1 MLPSKNWTRLFAC
14 FFFGAATHFALLTAY
29 FGDRKLDRGAV
40 SEPAAQLEISM
51 EKLPNR
57 SLASPVGVRNRAS
70 FIEVPSLARLF
81 SDDDG
86 PRLRSSGNR
95 YKVNVVIISNNR
107 LAPLKRL
114 CNSLLA
120 SHEHSAL
127 DMSLT
132 FNLEASSSH
141 ELASFVERFQWTRGH
156 KSVRKRIIQGGLILA
171 VSEAWYP
178 STSDE
183 YGLFLE
189 DDVEL
194 SPFFTDWIVYAMDMY
209 HADEHR
215 DPRLVGI

>member
-1 MLPSKNWTRLFAC
+1 MWSAGYLLGVHSSLTGKS
-14 FFFGAATHFALLTAY
+14 AALSNPGIFNVL
-29 FGDRKLDRGAV
+29 RK
-40 SEPAAQLEISM
+40 
-51 EKLPNR
+51 
-57 SLASPVGVRNRAS
+57 
-70 FIEVPSLARLF
+70 
-81 SDDDG
+81 
-86 PRLRSSGNR
+86 PRF
-95 YKVNVVIISNNR
+95 KVNVVIISNNR

-114 CNSLLA
+114 CDSLLA
-120 SHEHSAL
+120 SHEHDRL
-127 DMSLT
+127 DMSVT